1 MPSRTHRITSA
12 SVVVLAASLLVLSAR
27 SASSNG
33 QTGALVR
40 LQASSPGT
48 AQVGHLNING
58 FAHVGKLA
66 SRDAGFTHAVKGL
79 SYTGSDANIHPGGA
93 YWPGAGEFAGP
104 NGVIGASSE
113 NGGAGVVGLA
123 NSSSGYAGIFTN
135 NGGGY
140 GAYINTT
147 GTSSYALYASGGL
160 GTYTSRLTIGSPT
173 GVGFPQ
179 QFAADLGDKVS
190 FWGASGA
197 HYGIGVQSGLL
208 QIHSDV
214 SASDVAF
221 GHGSSAAFTETMRVK
236 GNGNVGIGTSTPL
249 GKLHVRSGNTYLDT
263 IGFGGTPSVDLAIGD
278 TDTGFDSGGDGTL
291 NLFANNVNLVR
302 FTTTVADFRVAHQI
316 LNGAGTPRL
325 VNFISGDVGQT
336 NWGSPTAWRGLYSGG
351 STNGDMYMGALNN
364 AGNGFIGGIQKIG
377 DTTSIW
383 GTSKSFVEVNPDDPS
398 TDIVYTCLEG
408 PEAAM
413 YCRGT
418 GQLVNGRARID
429 LPDHFRA
436 LAEEGSLTVILTP
449 ISYDSKGLAIGK
461 KSLSGVEVG
470 ELAGGTGNYEFDWEV
485 KAVRSR
491 FNKYEVV
498 RPWTNRL
505 APDSDREKAWKDRL
519 ESIERDR
526 TSQNGGK

>member
-1 MPSRTHRITSA
+1 MSNRTQRLTAGTAFIVA
-12 SVVVLAASLLVLSAR
+12 VSLMALSGR
-27 SASSNG
+27 SAMSSG
-33 QTGALVR
+33 QSGALVR
-40 LQASSPGT
+40 LQPSSPGV
-48 AQVGHLNING
+48 AQVGHINING
-58 FAHVGKLA
+58 FASVGKLNGQNL
-66 SRDAGFTHAVKGL
+66 GFANTVKGL
-79 SYTGSDANIHPGGA
+79 SYTGSDANLHPGGA
-93 YWPGAGEFAGP
+93 YWPGGGEFAGP

-113 NGGAGVVGLA
+113 NGGAGVGGLA
-123 NSSSGYAGIFTN
+123 NSTSGYAGIFTN
-135 NGGGY
+135 SGGGY
-140 GAYINTT
+140 GAYISTN
-147 GTSSYALYASGGL
+147 GTSQYALFTFGGL
-160 GTYTSRLTIGSPT
+160 GAYASRLTLGSPT

-190 FWGASGA
+190 FWGTSGN

-208 QIHSDV
+208 QVHSDI

-249 GKLHVRSGNTYLDT
+249 GRLHVRSGNTYLDT

-291 NLFANNVNLVR
+291 NLFSNNVNLVR

-316 LNGAGTPRL
+316 LNGAGTPRV

-351 STNGDMYMGALNN
+351 SSNGDMYMGALNN
-364 AGNGFIGGIQKIG
+364 AGNAFIGGIQKIG

-383 GTSKSFVEVNPDDPS
+383 GTSKSFVEINPDDPS

-418 GQLVNGRARID
+418 GQLVNGRARIN

-461 KSLSGVEVG
+461 KSLSGVE
-470 ELAGGTGNYEFDWEV
+470 FDWEV
-485 KAVRSR
+485 KAVRTR
-491 FNKYEVV
+491 FKKYEVV
-498 RPWTNRL
+498 RPWTDRL
-505 APDSDREKAWKDRL
+505 APDSDREKAWKDRM
-519 ESIERDR
+519 ESIERYR
-526 TSQNGGK
+526 VGQNDAK